1 MIDAGRFLTAPS
13 ASCAQ
18 LLEKAGLPHAADMQ
32 RGWDHGVFVPMM
44 LLFPAADIPVV
55 QVSLTSDQDAATQLA
70 IGAALRPLRD
80 EGVLIVGSGVSFHN
94 FAYLFARGKARET
107 GVRHSLAFDKWLSST
122 MTDSAIPAASRLT
135 QLAQWTAAPS
145 AREAHPAG
153 AAEHLLPALVVAAA
167 AEGVAGTKV
176 GLTAE
181 AGAEIASDFAISQ
194 FEFR

>member
-1 MIDAGRFLTAPS
+1 MVEL
-13 ASCAQ
+13 
-18 LLEKAGLPHAADMQ
+18 H
-32 RGWDHGVFVPMM
+32 V
-44 LLFPAADIPVV
+44 
-55 QVSLTSDQDAATQLA
+55 
-70 IGAALRPLRD
+70 
-80 EGVLIVGSGVSFHN
+80 
-94 FAYLFARGKARET
+94 
-107 GVRHSLAFDKWLSST
+107 
-122 MTDSAIPAASRLT
+122 TDSAIPAASRLT
-135 QLAQWTAAPS
+135 QLAQWTAVPS

>member
-1 MIDAGRFLTAPS
+1 
-13 ASCAQ
+13 
-18 LLEKAGLPHAADMQ
+18 
-32 RGWDHGVFVPMM
+32 MM
-44 LLFPAADIPVV
+44 LLFPAADVPVV

-107 GVRHSLAFDKWLSST
+107 GIRHSLAFDQWLSST

-135 QLAQWTAAPS
+135 QLAQWRTAAPS